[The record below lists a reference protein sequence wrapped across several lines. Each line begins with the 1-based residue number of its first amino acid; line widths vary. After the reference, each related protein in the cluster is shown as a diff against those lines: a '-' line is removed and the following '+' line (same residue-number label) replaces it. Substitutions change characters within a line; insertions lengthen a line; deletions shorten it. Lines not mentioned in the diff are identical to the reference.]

1 MKKIAIILL
10 VNLWNSISAQVWI
23 PPQYGNVPKDVY
35 KANVINLRVKS
46 YEDLRKED
54 LWNFANAYINLKCSP
69 DTVYK
74 YTQLGL
80 KTGIHNMCLIYTGL
94 NPVSLENIKAHY
106 GDLYANSFNLIEN
119 TCDSLKETYNYVF
132 IKNLTDLAKKDSE
145 EERLLDKTTVG
156 TQIGEIATKEMGVKR
171 YLNCTLRVHKLD
183 SLIGIFGFPT
193 YSLVG
198 YTNVP
203 KAMTIILHGPL
214 EYMEKVLP
222 IAQKAFDE
230 GNFDGYQLAHLID
243 RILWLNG
250 KKQVYGTQ
258 FYFIEDK
265 IYLFPVEDPKNLEKR
280 RKKNGYPNSKEFTA
294 LLQKQTKRGKI
305 KSC

>member
-1 MKKIAIILL
+1 MTRAIVILL
-10 VNLWNSISAQVWI
+10 VHFAIPISAQVWI
-23 PPQYGNVPKDVY
+23 PPQYSNVPKDVY

-74 YTQLGL
+74 YTKLGL

-106 GDLYANSFNLIEN
+106 GDLYANSFNLIKN

-145 EERLLDKTTVG
+145 EERLLDKANLG

-171 YLNCTLRVHKLD
+171 YLNCSLRVHKLD

-203 KAMTIILHGPL
+203 KAINIILHGPL

-222 IAQKAFDE
+222 IVQKAFDE

-243 RILWLNG
+243 RVLWLNG

-280 RKKNGYPNSKEFTA
+280 RKKMDIPTVKS
-294 LLQKQTKRGKI
+294 LQHYYKNKPKGER
-305 KSC
+305 

>member
-35 KANVINLRVKS
+35 KANVIYLRVKS
-46 YEDLRKED
+46 YEDLGKED

-80 KTGIHNMCLIYTGL
+80 KTGIHNMCLLYTSF
-94 NPVSLENIKAHY
+94 NSRSKEKINEHY
-106 GDLYANSFNLIEN
+106 GDLYANSLNLIKN

-132 IKNLTDLAKKDSE
+132 IKNLTDLANQDNRE
-145 EERLLDKTTVG
+145 QQLLDKANVG

-171 YLNCTLRVHKLD
+171 YLNCSLRVHKLD

-193 YSLVG
+193 SSLVG

-203 KAMTIILHGPL
+203 KAINIILHGPL

-222 IAQKAFDE
+222 IAQKAYDE
-230 GNFDGYQLAHLID
+230 GNFDGYELAHLID
-243 RILWLNG
+243 RILMLSG

-280 RKKNGYPNSKEFTA
+280 RKKMDIPTVKS
-294 LLQKQTKRGKI
+294 LQHYYKNKPKGER
-305 KSC
+305 

>member
-1 MKKIAIILL
+1 
-10 VNLWNSISAQVWI
+10 
-23 PPQYGNVPKDVY
+23 
-35 KANVINLRVKS
+35 
-46 YEDLRKED
+46 
-54 LWNFANAYINLKCSP
+54 
-69 DTVYK
+69 
-74 YTQLGL
+74 
-80 KTGIHNMCLIYTGL
+80 
-94 NPVSLENIKAHY
+94 IK
-106 GDLYANSFNLIEN
+106 N

-132 IKNLTDLAKKDSE
+132 IKNLIDLAKEDRL
-145 EERLLDKTTVG
+145 EERLLDKESVG
-156 TQIGEIATKEMGVKR
+156 LQIGELVPNGLGVKR
-171 YLNCTLRVHKLD
+171 YLNCSLRVHKLD

-203 KAMTIILHGPL
+203 KAMTIIVHGPL

-230 GNFDGYQLAHLID
+230 GNFDGYELAHLID

-280 RKKNGYPNSKEFTA
+280 RKKMDIPSVKNLQQYYKNHPNGE
-294 LLQKQTKRGKI
+294 R
-305 KSC
+305 

>member
-10 VNLWNSISAQVWI
+10 INLWNSISAQVWI

-35 KANVINLRVKS
+35 KANVIYLRVKS
-46 YEDLRKED
+46 YEDLGKED

-80 KTGIHNMCLIYTGL
+80 KTGIHNMCLLYTSF
-94 NPVSLENIKAHY
+94 NSRSKEKINEHY
-106 GDLYANSFNLIEN
+106 GDLYANSLNLIKN

-132 IKNLTDLAKKDSE
+132 IKNLIDLAKEDRL
-145 EERLLDKTTVG
+145 EERLLDKESVG
-156 TQIGEIATKEMGVKR
+156 LQIGELVPNGLGVKR
-171 YLNCTLRVHKLD
+171 YLNCSLRVHKLD

-222 IAQKAFDE
+222 IAQKAYDE
-230 GNFDGYQLAHLID
+230 GNFDGYELAHLID

-280 RKKNGYPNSKEFTA
+280 RKKMDIPSVKN
-294 LLQKQTKRGKI
+294 LQQYYKNHPKWER
-305 KSC
+305 

>member
-1 MKKIAIILL
+1 MSRYIVILL
-10 VNLWNSISAQVWI
+10 VHFANTFSAQVWI

-35 KANVINLRVKS
+35 KANVIYLRVKS
-46 YEDLRKED
+46 YEDLGKED

-80 KTGIHNMCLIYTGL
+80 KTGIHNMCLLYTSF
-94 NPVSLENIKAHY
+94 NSRSKEKINEHY
-106 GDLYANSFNLIEN
+106 GDLYANSLNLIKN

-145 EERLLDKTTVG
+145 EERLLDKANVG

-280 RKKNGYPNSKEFTA
+280 RKKMDIPTVKS
-294 LLQKQTKRGKI
+294 LQHYYKNKPKGER
-305 KSC
+305 

>member
-1 MKKIAIILL
+1 MSRYIVILL
-10 VNLWNSISAQVWI
+10 VHFANPISAQVWI

-35 KANVINLRVKS
+35 KANVIHLRVKS
-46 YEDLRKED
+46 YEDLGKED

-74 YTQLGL
+74 YTKLGL
-80 KTGIHNMCLIYTGL
+80 KTGIHNMCLLYTSF
-94 NPVSLENIKAHY
+94 NSRSKEKINEHY
-106 GDLYANSFNLIEN
+106 GDLYANSLNLIKN

-132 IKNLTDLAKKDSE
+132 IKNLTDLAKEDRL
-145 EERLLDKTTVG
+145 EERLLDKADVG

-171 YLNCTLRVHKLD
+171 YLNCSLRVHKLD

-193 YSLVG
+193 SSLVG

-203 KAMTIILHGPL
+203 KAINIILHGPL

-222 IAQKAFDE
+222 IAQKAYDE

-243 RILWLNG
+243 RVLWLNG

-280 RKKNGYPNSKEFTA
+280 RKKMDIPTVKS
-294 LLQKQTKRGKI
+294 LQQYYKNKPKGER
-305 KSC
+305 

>member
-35 KANVINLRVKS
+35 KANVIYLRVKS
-46 YEDLRKED
+46 YEDLGKED

-80 KTGIHNMCLIYTGL
+80 KTGIHNMCLLYTSF
-94 NPVSLENIKAHY
+94 NSRSKEKINEHY
-106 GDLYANSFNLIEN
+106 GDLYANSLNLIKN

-132 IKNLTDLAKKDSE
+132 IKNLIDLAKEDRL
-145 EERLLDKTTVG
+145 EERLLDKESVG
-156 TQIGEIATKEMGVKR
+156 LQIGELVPNGLGVKR
-171 YLNCTLRVHKLD
+171 YLNCSLRVHKLD

-193 YSLVG
+193 SSLVG

-203 KAMTIILHGPL
+203 KAINIILHGPL

-222 IAQKAFDE
+222 IAQKAYDE

-243 RILWLNG
+243 RVLWLNG

-280 RKKNGYPNSKEFTA
+280 RKKMDIPTVKS
-294 LLQKQTKRGKI
+294 LQHYYKNKPKGER
-305 KSC
+305 

>member
-1 MKKIAIILL
+1 MKIIAIILL

-35 KANVINLRVKS
+35 KANVIYLRVKS
-46 YEDLRKED
+46 YEDLGKED

-80 KTGIHNMCLIYTGL
+80 KTGIHNMCLLYTSF
-94 NPVSLENIKAHY
+94 NSRSKEKINEHY
-106 GDLYANSFNLIEN
+106 GDLYANSLNLIKN

-132 IKNLTDLAKKDSE
+132 IKNLTDLANQDNRE
-145 EERLLDKTTVG
+145 QQLLDKANVG

-171 YLNCTLRVHKLD
+171 YLNCSLRVHKLD

-193 YSLVG
+193 SSLVG

-203 KAMTIILHGPL
+203 KAINIILHGPL

-222 IAQKAFDE
+222 IAQKAYDE
-230 GNFDGYQLAHLID
+230 GNFDGYELAHLID

-280 RKKNGYPNSKEFTA
+280 RKKMDIPTVKS
-294 LLQKQTKRGKI
+294 LQHYYKNKPKGER
-305 KSC
+305 

>member
-74 YTQLGL
+74 YTKLGL

-132 IKNLTDLAKKDSE
+132 IRNLTDLAKKDSE

>member
-1 MKKIAIILL
+1 MSRYIVILL
-10 VNLWNSISAQVWI
+10 VHFANPFSAQVWI

-35 KANVINLRVKS
+35 KANVIHLRVKS
-46 YEDLRKED
+46 YEDLGKED

-74 YTQLGL
+74 YTKLGL
-80 KTGIHNMCLIYTGL
+80 KTGIHNMCLSYTGL

-106 GDLYANSFNLIEN
+106 GDLYANSFNLIKN

-132 IKNLTDLAKKDSE
+132 IKNLTDLANQDNRE
-145 EERLLDKTTVG
+145 QQLLDKANVG

-171 YLNCTLRVHKLD
+171 YLNCSLRVHKLD

-203 KAMTIILHGPL
+203 KAINIILHGPL

-243 RILWLNG
+243 RVLWLNG

-280 RKKNGYPNSKEFTA
+280 RKKMDIPTVKS
-294 LLQKQTKRGKI
+294 LQHYYKNKPKGER
-305 KSC
+305 

>member
-74 YTQLGL
+74 YTKLGL
-80 KTGIHNMCLIYTGL
+80 KTGIHNMCLIYSDFKSI
-94 NPVSLENIKAHY
+94 SLKNMKAHY
-106 GDLYANSFNLIEN
+106 GDLYANSFNFIKN

-145 EERLLDKTTVG
+145 EERLLDKANLG

-171 YLNCTLRVHKLD
+171 YLNCSLRVHKLD

-203 KAMTIILHGPL
+203 KSINIILHGPL

-222 IAQKAFDE
+222 IVQKAFDE

-243 RILWLNG
+243 RVLWLNG

-280 RKKNGYPNSKEFTA
+280 RKKMDIPTVKS
-294 LLQKQTKRGKI
+294 LQHYYKNKPKGER
-305 KSC
+305 

>member
-1 MKKIAIILL
+1 MKIIAIILL

-35 KANVINLRVKS
+35 KANVIKLRVKS
-46 YEDLRKED
+46 YEDLGKED

-80 KTGIHNMCLIYTGL
+80 KTGIHNMCLLYTSF
-94 NPVSLENIKAHY
+94 NSRSKEKINEHY
-106 GDLYANSFNLIEN
+106 GDLYANSLNLIKN

-132 IKNLTDLAKKDSE
+132 IKNLTDLANQDNRE
-145 EERLLDKTTVG
+145 QQLLDKANVG

-171 YLNCTLRVHKLD
+171 YLNCSLRVHKLD

-193 YSLVG
+193 SSLVG

-203 KAMTIILHGPL
+203 KAINIILHGPL

-222 IAQKAFDE
+222 IAQKAYDE
-230 GNFDGYQLAHLID
+230 GNFDGYELAHLID

-280 RKKNGYPNSKEFTA
+280 RKKMDIPTVKS
-294 LLQKQTKRGKI
+294 LQHYYKNKPKGER
-305 KSC
+305 

>member
-1 MKKIAIILL
+1 MKIIAIILL

-35 KANVINLRVKS
+35 KANVIYLRVKS
-46 YEDLRKED
+46 YEDLGKED

-80 KTGIHNMCLIYTGL
+80 KTGIHNMCLLYTSF
-94 NPVSLENIKAHY
+94 NSRSKEKINEHY
-106 GDLYANSFNLIEN
+106 GDLYANSLNLIKN

-132 IKNLTDLAKKDSE
+132 IKNLIDLAKEDRL
-145 EERLLDKTTVG
+145 EERL
-156 TQIGEIATKEMGVKR
+156 
-171 YLNCTLRVHKLD
+171 LRVHKLD

-222 IAQKAFDE
+222 IAQKAYDE
-230 GNFDGYQLAHLID
+230 GNFDGYELAHLID

-280 RKKNGYPNSKEFTA
+280 RKKMDIPTVKS
-294 LLQKQTKRGKI
+294 LQHYYKNKPKGER
-305 KSC
+305 